1 MTKPTPM
8 SFSEFFDILYKKNEE
23 IKSELEDI
31 IITSMDE
38 LPSLNEIK
46 NPDKRY
52 KAYKKATDLNMK
64 VCQLLSNAY
73 FTKEA
78 VSKAKYK
85 VVKDNVTPTK
95 LINQYKMDL
104 ESLIESIE
112 GVILAT
118 KSFKEG
124 VDKQLQFYNS
134 ACYMFGGIL
143 EVKSPI

>member
-1 MTKPTPM
+1 MTKQNPM
-8 SFSEFFDILYKKNEE
+8 SFSEFFDILYQKNEE
-23 IKSELEDI
+23 IKRELEDI
-31 IITSMDE
+31 IITSIDE

-46 NPDKRY
+46 NADKRY
-52 KAYKKATDLNMK
+52 KAYKKATDINMR
-64 VCQLLSNAY
+64 VCQLLSNSY

-85 VVKDNVTPTK
+85 VAKDSATPTK

-104 ESLIESIE
+104 DALIESID
-112 GVILAT
+112 GIILAT

>member
-1 MTKPTPM
+1 MAKQTPM

-31 IITSMDE
+31 IISSMEE

-46 NPDKRY
+46 NADKRY
-52 KAYKKATDLNMK
+52 KSYKKAADINMK

-73 FTKEA
+73 FTREA

-85 VVKDNVTPTK
+85 VAKDNVTPTK
-95 LINQYKMDL
+95 ITNQYKMDL
-104 ESLIESIE
+104 DALIESID

-143 EVKSPI
+143 EVRSPV

>member
-1 MTKPTPM
+1 MAKTTPM

-31 IITSMDE
+31 IITSMEE

-52 KAYKKATDLNMK
+52 KSYKKATDLNMK

-85 VVKDNVTPTK
+85 IAKDNITPTK

-104 ESLIESIE
+104 DSLIESID

-143 EVKSPI
+143 DVKSPI